1 MFFNEKA
8 AARFHQQAAASLTIE
23 LYPAMRCTIRKHC
36 LLAAVA
42 WRWQPGQMAAAADAR
57 SEISGADRLSEAC
70 LALALAACCLH
81 DVFRSMLHCH
91 AWLLEPWPK
100 YKVQRPKGQP
110 TAKACLAAGPRL
122 AASPRA
128 SHRSAARQPVLAAAA
143 TAGGG
148 CCRARWSSKARPR
161 PS

>member
-1 MFFNEKA
+1 VFFNEKA

-100 YKVQRPKGQP
+100 YKGPKASQQP
-110 TAKACLAAGPRL
+110 AKACLAAGPRL